1 MVKKE
6 LKPRNY
12 DNLVKMCKDISKDE
26 DKISALEEQVR
37 GKKEKLKEAER
48 ERIAS
53 DVEAMDMS
61 PEQLGSFLDL
71 ILSGK
76 LNAFMSGNDVKKDVV
91 KEYEEDLENED

>member
-12 DNLVKMCKDISKDE
+12 DNLVKMRKDIQKDR
-26 DKISALEEQVR
+26 DKDLALQEQIRNKEER
-37 GKKEKLKEAER
+37 LREAER
-48 ERIAS
+48 ERIAA

-76 LNAFMSGNDVKKDVV
+76 LKAFMNGNDVRNDVIST
-91 KEYEEDLENED
+91 YEEEEEDE

>member
-12 DNLVKMCKDISKDE
+12 DNLVKMRKDISKDE

-76 LNAFMSGNDVKKDVV
+76 LNAFMNGNDVKKDVV
-91 KEYEEDLENED
+91 KEYEEDLEDED

>member
-12 DNLVKMCKDISKDE
+12 DNLVKMRKDIQKDR
-26 DKISALEEQVR
+26 DKDLALQEQIRNKEER
-37 GKKEKLKEAER
+37 LREAER
-48 ERIAS
+48 ERIAA

-76 LNAFMSGNDVKKDVV
+76 LKAFMNGNDVRKDVIST
-91 KEYEEDLENED
+91 YEEEEEDE

>member
-12 DNLVKMCKDISKDE
+12 DNLVKMRKDIQKDR
-26 DKISALEEQVR
+26 DKDLALQEQIRNKEER
-37 GKKEKLKEAER
+37 LREAER
-48 ERIAS
+48 ERIAA

-76 LNAFMSGNDVKKDVV
+76 LKAFMNGNDVRNDVI
-91 KEYEEDLENED
+91 ETYEEDEEDE

>member
-12 DNLVKMCKDISKDE
+12 DNLVKMRKDIQKDR
-26 DKISALEEQVR
+26 DKDLALQEQIRNKEER
-37 GKKEKLKEAER
+37 LREAER
-48 ERIAS
+48 ERIAA

-61 PEQLGSFLDL
+61 PEQLGSFLDV

-76 LNAFMSGNDVKKDVV
+76 LKAFMNGNDVRKDVIST
-91 KEYEEDLENED
+91 YEEEEEDE

>member
-12 DNLVKMCKDISKDE
+12 DNLVKMRKDIQKDR
-26 DKISALEEQVR
+26 DKDLALQEQIRNKEER
-37 GKKEKLKEAER
+37 LKEAER
-48 ERIAS
+48 ERIAA

-76 LNAFMSGNDVKKDVV
+76 LKAFMNGNDVRKDVIST
-91 KEYEEDLENED
+91 YEEDDENE

>member
-6 LKPRNY
+6 LKLRNY
-12 DNLVKMCKDISKDE
+12 DNLVKMRKDISKDE
-26 DKISALEEQVR
+26 DKISALEEQVK

-76 LNAFMSGNDVKKDVV
+76 LNAFMSGNDVRKD
-91 KEYEEDLENED
+91 EISTYEEDEENE

>member
-12 DNLVKMCKDISKDE
+12 DNLVKMRKDMSKDE

-76 LNAFMSGNDVKKDVV
+76 LNAFMSGNDVRKDVIST
-91 KEYEEDLENED
+91 YEEDEENE

>member
-1 MVKKE
+1 MAKKE

-12 DNLVKMCKDISKDE
+12 DNLVKMRKDISKDK

-37 GKKEKLKEAER
+37 GKEERLREAER
-48 ERIAS
+48 ERIAT

-61 PEQLGSFLDL
+61 PEQLGAFLDL

-76 LNAFMSGNDVKKDVV
+76 LKAFMNGNDVKKDVT
-91 KEYEEDLENED
+91 EIYEEEEEDE

>member
-1 MVKKE
+1 MAKKE

-12 DNLVKMCKDISKDE
+12 DNLVKMRKDIQKDR
-26 DKISALEEQVR
+26 DKDLALQEQIRNKEER
-37 GKKEKLKEAER
+37 LREAER
-48 ERIAS
+48 ERIAA

-76 LNAFMSGNDVKKDVV
+76 LKAFMNGNDVRKDVIST
-91 KEYEEDLENED
+91 YEEEEEDE

>member
-1 MVKKE
+1 MKKE

-12 DNLVKMCKDISKDE
+12 DNLVKMRKDIQKDR
-26 DKISALEEQVR
+26 DKDLALQEQIRNKEER
-37 GKKEKLKEAER
+37 LREAER
-48 ERIAS
+48 ERIAA

-76 LNAFMSGNDVKKDVV
+76 LNAFMNGNDVRIDVI
-91 KEYEEDLENED
+91 ETYEEDEENE

>member
-1 MVKKE
+1 MANKE

-12 DNLVKMCKDISKDE
+12 DNLVKMRKDISKDK
-26 DKISALEEQVR
+26 DKISVLEEQVR
-37 GKKEKLKEAER
+37 GKEERLREAER

-76 LNAFMSGNDVKKDVV
+76 LNAFMSGNDVRKDVIST
-91 KEYEEDLENED
+91 YEEDEENE

>member
-12 DNLVKMCKDISKDE
+12 DNLVKMRKDIQKDR
-26 DKISALEEQVR
+26 DKDLALQEQIRNKEER
-37 GKKEKLKEAER
+37 LREAER
-48 ERIAS
+48 ERITA

-76 LNAFMSGNDVKKDVV
+76 LKAFMNGNDVRNDVI
-91 KEYEEDLENED
+91 ETYEEDEEDE

>member
-12 DNLVKMCKDISKDE
+12 HNLVKMRKDISKDE
-26 DKISALEEQVR
+26 DKISALEEQVK

-48 ERIAS
+48 ERIAA

-76 LNAFMSGNDVKKDVV
+76 LKAFMNGNDVRTDVIST
-91 KEYEEDLENED
+91 YEEDDENE

>member
-1 MVKKE
+1 MAKKE

-12 DNLVKMCKDISKDE
+12 DNLVKMRKDISKDK

-37 GKKEKLKEAER
+37 GKEERLKEAER
-48 ERIAS
+48 ERIAT

-61 PEQLGSFLDL
+61 PEQLGAFLDL

-76 LNAFMSGNDVKKDVV
+76 LKAFMNGNDVRNDVI
-91 KEYEEDLENED
+91 ETYEEEEEDE

>member
-1 MVKKE
+1 MAKKE

-12 DNLVKMCKDISKDE
+12 DNLVKMRKDISKDK

-37 GKKEKLKEAER
+37 GKEERLREAER
-48 ERIAS
+48 ERIAT

-61 PEQLGSFLDL
+61 PEQLGAFLDL

-76 LNAFMSGNDVKKDVV
+76 LKAFMNGNDVRKDVT
-91 KEYEEDLENED
+91 ETYEEEEEDE

>member
-12 DNLVKMCKDISKDE
+12 DNLVKMRKDISKDE

-76 LNAFMSGNDVKKDVV
+76 LNAFMSGNDVRKDVIST
-91 KEYEEDLENED
+91 YEEDDENE

>member
-6 LKPRNY
+6 LKSRNY
-12 DNLVKMCKDISKDE
+12 DNLVKMRKDISKDK

-37 GKKEKLKEAER
+37 GKEERLKEAER

-76 LNAFMSGNDVKKDVV
+76 LKAFMNGNDVRKDVIST
-91 KEYEEDLENED
+91 YEEEEEDE

>member
-1 MVKKE
+1 MKKE

-12 DNLVKMCKDISKDE
+12 DNLVKMRKDIGKDE
-26 DKISALEEQVR
+26 EKISALEEQVR
-37 GKKEKLKEAER
+37 GKKEKLREAER

-71 ILSGK
+71 IQSGK
-76 LNAFMSGNDVKKDVV
+76 LNAFMKGNDVRKDIVFN
-91 KEYEEDLENED
+91 KEDEDEE

>member
-12 DNLVKMCKDISKDE
+12 DNLVKMRKDISKDE
-26 DKISALEEQVR
+26 DKISALEEQVK

-76 LNAFMSGNDVKKDVV
+76 LNAFMSGNDVRKDVIST
-91 KEYEEDLENED
+91 YEEDEENE